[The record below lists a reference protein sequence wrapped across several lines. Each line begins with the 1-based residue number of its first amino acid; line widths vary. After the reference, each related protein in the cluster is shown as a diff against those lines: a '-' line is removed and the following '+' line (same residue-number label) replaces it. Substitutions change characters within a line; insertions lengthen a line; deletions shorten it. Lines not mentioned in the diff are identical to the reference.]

1 MINEN
6 IAYAKSILN
15 KNGITQDSKEYADY
29 LIIREICGNN
39 NNNNSW
45 QKILI
50 IHYQ

>member
-29 LIIREICGNN
+29 LRIREICGNN
-39 NNNNSW
+39 NNIMIKSCLLE
-45 QKILI
+45 KRL
-50 IHYQ
+50 